1 MRLSELDYN
10 KLTEKQQIDL
20 VIKNIFY
27 GALDLKKE
35 KKLKTA
41 IVVLGANTDSIKE
54 RMLTA
59 IELLKKG
66 YGSHIIVTDNFEPK
80 IEKVDDGNFDIEKVP
95 EDAVHEE
102 QTKMM
107 YEVAEIFQIR
117 EEKML
122 YFSDDLKE
130 IDSKV
135 ASFDRYILVT
145 LMHNVRRAV
154 QRCIKCYPNKK
165 FTGRATMR
173 EFAEWNFDMD
183 EMKEK
188 YSSQIKNEAKNLIEF
203 TKKGYLAD
211 MNVDYIFEE
220 EKKKW

>member
-1 MRLSELDYN
+1 MRLSELDYD
-10 KLTEKQQIDL
+10 KLNEKQQYDL
-20 VIKNIFY
+20 VLKNIFY
-27 GALDLKKE
+27 GGIDLKKE

-41 IVVLGANTDSIKE
+41 IVVLGANTDSIRE

-80 IEKVDDGNFDIEKVP
+80 IENVNDGNFDIEKVP
-95 EDAVHEE
+95 EDAVHKE
-102 QTKMM
+102 QAKMM

-122 YFSDDLKE
+122 YFSDDLNDFDE
-130 IDSKV
+130 RI
-135 ASFDRYILVT
+135 ASFDRYIIVT

-154 QRCIKCYPNKK
+154 QRCIKRYPNKK
-165 FTGRATMR
+165 FVGRATMR
-173 EFAEWNFDMD
+173 EFAEWNFDVD

-188 YSSQIKNEAKNLIEF
+188 YSAQIKNEAKNLIEF

-220 EKKKW
+220 EKKK